1 MEKDGAEEN
10 TNKGSPISPKQNQ
23 IHDLLFSRE
32 ISWQEIIYDLIN
44 TEQLDPWDID
54 IGILTNRYLEKIRAL
69 EEEDFFVSSKVLLA
83 AAFLLRIKSEILL
96 SKYLKS
102 IDEILFGKKDDE
114 KIVRQIDWNEVD
126 VQDIPDLIP
135 KSPLPRFRRVTL
147 KELIESLDKA
157 IVTENR
163 RIKKEILTSNALR
176 ETAISLPKRRF
187 NPTGKSQ
194 EIYEKLMNYIKQ
206 NFAEKVSFTEL
217 AGLDREERIIHFLML
232 LNLDSQRKVWLE
244 QKNHFEEF
252 HVWPRELYFQKNP
265 DFFAELIEEARLLE
279 ESEKADAEKMKE
291 RKKNKRQ
298 REKQEKAKNEEETE
312 VNETD
317 IIEVKEISEVSVND
331 ENPAD

>member
-1 MEKDGAEEN
+1 MVDEKEDKN
-10 TNKGSPISPKQNQ
+10 NLPINARQEQ

-54 IGILTNRYLEKIRAL
+54 ISVLTNKYLEKIRKL

-114 KIVRQIDWNEVD
+114 KLVKQIDWNEID
-126 VQDIPDLIP
+126 VEDIPDLIP

-163 RIKKEILTSNALR
+163 RIKKEILNTNALR
-176 ETAISLPKRRF
+176 ETAISLPKRKF

-206 NFAEKVSFTEL
+206 NFAEKISFTEL
-217 AGLDREERIIHFLML
+217 AGLDKEERIIHFLML
-232 LNLDSQRKVWLE
+232 LNLDSQRKVWIE
-244 QKNHFEEF
+244 QNNHFEEF
-252 HVWPRELYFQKNP
+252 HIWPRELYFQKNP
-265 DFFAELIEEARLLE
+265 DFFKELIEEYKILE
-279 ESEKADAEKMKE
+279 EMEKADAEKQKK
-291 RKKNKRQ
+291 RKKEKRL
-298 REKQEKAKNEEETE
+298 REKEANE
-312 VNETD
+312 VNK
-317 IIEVKEISEVSVND
+317 EVMKVEEISDN
-331 ENPAD
+331 NPI

>member
-1 MEKDGAEEN
+1 MEKADDIPLKA
-10 TNKGSPISPKQNQ
+10 KQNQ

-54 IGILTNRYLEKIRAL
+54 IGILTNRYLEKIRKL

-114 KIVRQIDWNEVD
+114 KIVRQIDWNEID
-126 VQDIPDLIP
+126 VQDLPDLIP

-176 ETAISLPKRRF
+176 ETAVSLPKRRF

-206 NFAEKVSFTEL
+206 NFAEKISFTEL
-217 AGLDREERIIHFLML
+217 AGEDKEERIIHFLML

-252 HVWPRELYFQKNP
+252 HIWPRELYFQKNP
-265 DFFAELIEEARLLE
+265 DFFAELIAEAKLLE
-279 ESEKADAEKMKE
+279 EEEKADADKAKK
-291 RKKNKRQ
+291 RKKEKKQ
-298 REKQEKAKNEEETE
+298 REKDE
-312 VNETD
+312 VNAEPEEA
-317 IIEVKEISEVSVND
+317 EVIDVEIAEDVND
-331 ENPAD
+331 EETQEDSINGKTP